1 MQVTSA
7 TSSSAAANA
16 AASTSSSSNSALSEA
31 QFLKLLTEQLENQ
44 DPLQP
49 EDDTQFLAQMAQFTS
64 LQETD
69 TLNQQVERLTAA
81 SYIGSTVT
89 VNPGSSAQV
98 TGQVTGVDTSGADPQ
113 LIINGSEY
121 PLAQL
126 QMVTA
131 SGSTATTPAA
141 TADAA
146 TAATQA
152 ATPAGSALTAVQAKI
167 AAAQARIATAI
178 PSSLSSILSAVT
190 PKS

>member
-7 TSSSAAANA
+7 TSPSAAATA
-16 AASTSSSSNSALSEA
+16 TASTTSSSNSSLSET

-64 LQETD
+64 LQETN

-98 TGQVTGVDTSGADPQ
+98 TGQVTGVDTSGADPE

-126 QMVTA
+126 QKI
-131 SGSTATTPAA
+131 TATGVSSSPAA
-141 TADAA
+141 AA
-146 TAATQA
+146 
-152 ATPAGSALTAVQAKI
+152 SSSVQARLV
-167 AAAQARIATAI
+167 AAL
-178 PSSLSSILSAVT
+178 PSSLSGISPAAT
-190 PKS
+190 PKP